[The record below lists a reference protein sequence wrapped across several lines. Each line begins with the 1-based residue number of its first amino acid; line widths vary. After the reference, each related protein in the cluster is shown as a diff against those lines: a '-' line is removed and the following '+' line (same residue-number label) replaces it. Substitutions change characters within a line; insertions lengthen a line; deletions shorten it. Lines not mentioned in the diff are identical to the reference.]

1 MPRRRKLLDIG
12 SWITI
17 SVTLVL
23 FAVALFVKGVPHDLL
38 LEAGVFLVSVKLVIM
53 SYRNAMAS
61 DEVKAEL
68 QTLRQA
74 LEDREAR

>member
-1 MPRRRKLLDIG
+1 MPRRKLLDVG

-17 SVTLVL
+17 VVTLVL
-23 FAVALFVKGVPHDLL
+23 FSVALLVKGVPHDLM

-53 SYRNAMAS
+53 SYKNAMAS
-61 DEVKAEL
+61 DDLKLEL
-68 QTLRQA
+68 QRLRQA

>member
-1 MPRRRKLLDIG
+1 MPRRKLLDVG

-17 SVTLVL
+17 VVTFVL
-23 FAVALFVKGVPHDLL
+23 FSVALLVQGVPHDLM

-53 SYRNAMAS
+53 NYKSAMAS
-61 DEVKAEL
+61 DDLKSEL
-68 QTLRQA
+68 QRLRQA